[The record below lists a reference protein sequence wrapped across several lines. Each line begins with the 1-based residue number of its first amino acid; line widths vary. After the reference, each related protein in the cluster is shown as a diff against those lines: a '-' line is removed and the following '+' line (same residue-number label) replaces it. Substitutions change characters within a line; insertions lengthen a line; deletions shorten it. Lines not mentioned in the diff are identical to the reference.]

1 MSLDLVHWLYLWK
14 YLILGN
20 DCLMILLKGDLL
32 LIGRG
37 YGPNVMFSDG
47 ENIGH
52 VAASKDVSEFQF
64 TQMQDKYIYR

>member
-1 MSLDLVHWLYLWK
+1 
-14 YLILGN
+14 
-20 DCLMILLKGDLL
+20 MILLKGDLL
-32 LIGRG
+32 LTGRG

-64 TQMQDKYIYR
+64 TQMQDKYGSKCSKIESWIWVAGF